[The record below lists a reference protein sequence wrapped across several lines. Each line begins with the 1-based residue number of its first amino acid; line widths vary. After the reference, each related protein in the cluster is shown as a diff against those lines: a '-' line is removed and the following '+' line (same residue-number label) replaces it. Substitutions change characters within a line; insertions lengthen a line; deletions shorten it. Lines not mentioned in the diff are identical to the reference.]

1 MYLIATET
9 IAGFGDL
16 IGNFGFPIAVVAVLM
31 VFITKLLKNY
41 KDTFD
46 SQKADIKELNDK
58 YHEDYIIM
66 SEAINNN
73 TNAINMLSKLVEHV
87 TEAKKND
94 DNFG

>member
-9 IAGFGDL
+9 ITGFGDL

-31 VFITKLLKNY
+31 VFVTKLLKSY

-46 SQKADIKELNDK
+46 SQKADIKELNDR
-58 YHEDYIIM
+58 YHADYIIM

-87 TEAKKND
+87 TEDKND